1 MMMQRKKKATAKK
14 TTRYAKASRAKKSFG
29 KKPIMPQ
36 RLKLTWFRTF
46 AILAVL
52 ALAGIVWQS
61 LFRPLSVTTSDRMLQ
76 INAGQTYSGLISD
89 LAERDIFQFPLIIK
103 IYQRLFIH
111 DVLKAGRYNIP
122 EQVSAF
128 GLLNSLSHGQIFQL
142 NKVTLIEGMTFQQLK
157 QRLAADKEIRNT
169 VLNLPDDQ
177 ILAAANIAKNH
188 PEGWFAPD
196 TYFFQVDETDVNVLK
211 HLYDEQENRIQQAW
225 KTRDSDL
232 PYRSINDALT
242 MASIIEKE
250 TGVGGERAKV
260 AAVFVNRLRLGMRLQ
275 TDPTVIYGMGDR
287 YDGRIGK
294 KDLQTL
300 TSYNTY
306 LINGLP
312 PTPIAMP
319 GFASIHA
326 ALHPA
331 NTKALYF
338 VATGTGGHQFSET
351 LAEHNA
357 AVQRYLQVM
366 RAKKQNPEKQG
377 PARQASEKQGA

>member
-1 MMMQRKKKATAKK
+1 MMMQRKKKPAAKK
-14 TTRYAKASRAKKSFG
+14 TRYSAAARAKKNFR
-29 KKPIMPQ
+29 KQPKMPN
-36 RLKLTWFRTF
+36 RLRLTWFKTF
-46 AILAVL
+46 AIVCIL

-61 LFRPLSVTTSDRMLQ
+61 LFLPLSVAASDKMLQ
-76 INAGQTYSGLISD
+76 VSSGQTYSGLIGD
-89 LAERDIFQFPLIIK
+89 LAERDIVQFPFIIK
-103 IYQRLFIH
+103 MYRRLFIH
-111 DVLKAGRYNIP
+111 NVLKAGTYEIP
-122 EQVSAF
+122 DQVSAS
-128 GLLNSLSHGQIFQL
+128 GLLASLSDGQIFKL
-142 NKVTLIEGMTFQQLK
+142 NRVTLIEGMTFQQLK
-157 QRLAADKEIRNT
+157 QRLKANQDIRKT
-169 VLNLPDDQ
+169 ILNLPDDQ
-177 ILAAANIAKNH
+177 ILAAANIPKIH

-211 HLYDEQENRIQQAW
+211 HLYDEQEKRIQQAW
-225 KTRDSDL
+225 KNRALNL

-275 TDPTVIYGMGDR
+275 TDPTVIYGMGDQ

-306 LINGLP
+306 MINGLP

-319 GFASIHA
+319 GLASIHA

-331 NTKALYF
+331 NTQALYF
-338 VATGTGGHQFSET
+338 VATGTGGHQFSYT

-366 RAKKQNPEKQG
+366 RAKKQ
-377 PARQASEKQGA
+377 GA